1 MSQNPATADYVVIG
15 AGSAGAV
22 IAARLSEDPALKVVV
37 LEAGGMDNHP
47 LLRMPLGFLRA
58 LRNPDLVWNYTS
70 EPEPHLNGRRI
81 PLPRGRVLGGSS
93 SINGMM
99 YMRGHPLDYDEWR
112 DLGCEGWGFEDVLP
126 YFRKSE
132 GSWREEDRYHSRRG
146 PMSVVPVE
154 TERQLH
160 RPLKEAA
167 QAAGHGCSDDIDGD
181 VNVGF
186 ARTDVSID
194 RRGRRAST
202 ARAFLRPAM
211 ARPNLTVLT
220 RAQTLR
226 ILVENGRAVGVEYR
240 QDGQVHVVR
249 AEREVICC
257 GGAYN
262 SPQMLMLSG
271 IGPADHLR
279 AKGIAPVADLRG
291 VGRNLQEHPRMMLG
305 YEATSPVTLL
315 NEMRLDRAIT
325 SVAQWYFAG
334 TGPFAT
340 QINSGNLLLKTRP
353 ELERPDVQILGNP
366 IRLDAE
372 LWFPFFK
379 PSKPHSFYVT
389 ICQMRPKSR
398 GWLELDSNDPTA
410 PPRITLN
417 LFSEREDFECMRAAV
432 RAAREVYRSEPQAR
446 LVGKETVPGADVQSD
461 AELDASIR
469 QWAGVTHHPVGTCR
483 MGVGEEA
490 VVDPQLRVRGVAG
503 LRVADASIMPTIP
516 GANTNAASIMIG
528 EKAADLIRGG

>member
-1 MSQNPATADYVVIG
+1 MSSVTEFDYIVIG

-22 IAARLSEDPALKVVV
+22 VASRLSEDPSVRVLV
-37 LEAGGMDNHP
+37 LEAGGPDRHP

-58 LRNPDLVWNYTS
+58 LRKPELVWNYTS
-70 EPEPHLNGRRI
+70 EPEPHLDGRRI

-99 YMRGHPLDYDEWR
+99 YFRGHPLDYDEWR

-126 YFRKSE
+126 YFRRSE
-132 GSWREEDRYHSRRG
+132 QSWREPDRYHAKDG
-146 PMSVVPVE
+146 PMSVVPVG
-154 TERQLH
+154 TKGQLH
-160 RPLKEAA
+160 EPLKAA
-167 QAAGHGCSDDIDGD
+167 ALAAGHAYSHDIDGD

-186 ARTDVSID
+186 ARTDVTID

-211 ARPNLTVLT
+211 ARPNLSVLT
-220 RAQTLR
+220 HAQTSR
-226 ILVENGRAVGVEYR
+226 IVIEGGRAVGVEYVR
-240 QDGQVHVVR
+240 DGQRHVAR
-249 AEREVICC
+249 AGREVICC

-262 SPQMLMLSG
+262 SPQLLMLSG
-271 IGPADHLR
+271 IGPGEVLAR
-279 AKGIAPVADLRG
+279 AGVKAVHELPG

-305 YEATSPVTLL
+305 YEATAPVTLL
-315 NEMRLDRAIT
+315 RELRFDRAVR
-325 SVAQWYFAG
+325 SVLQWYLAG
-334 TGPFAT
+334 SGPFAT
-340 QINSGNLLLKTRP
+340 QINSGNILLKTQP
-353 ELERPDVQILGNP
+353 GLDRPDVQILGNP

-372 LWFPFFK
+372 LWFPLLK

-398 GWLELDSNDPTA
+398 GWLELASADPLA

-417 LFSEREDFECMRAAV
+417 LFSEPEDFVCMRAAV
-432 RAAREVYRSEPQAR
+432 RAAREIYQTAPQAQ
-446 LVGKETVPGADVQSD
+446 LVGHETVPGADVRSD
-461 AELDASIR
+461 AQLDASIR
-469 QWAGVTHHPVGTCR
+469 ALAGVTHHPVGTCK
-483 MGVGEEA
+483 MGVDPMA
-490 VVDPQLRVRGVAG
+490 VVDPRLRVHGIDG

-528 EKAADLIRGG
+528 EKAADLVRAG